1 MKTKTKVTLV
11 SFFLSLILL
20 AAPVLAGAYH
30 KAGAEETAANIKDL
44 FSYTDAAMPGYG
56 AKAAT
61 SANGLPAYLT
71 DGSMQVYKGSSLTQ
85 DYSYMNQGAYV
96 KLQKKH
102 DVNANSTIVTKN
114 FNIADNTADQ
124 LLLKFIPAQAD
135 NGYAV
140 QQAAYKAANPGTE
153 GEVDAPTLWKNEY
166 FTRLRDIT
174 VKIVDVYDENN
185 YKTAEY
191 KVRMNNDASFAIAG
205 LFVYGNNQAIGAQRG
220 TQSTALNT
228 AAGAL
233 VPDYAWAKYNEPQEL
248 YYDAAENKMYAKIIS
263 LESSLAGEGC
273 GKQLVRDFN
282 STYDGVTET
291 WGGFTTGEVRM
302 EISYTGGTLDGAMLI
317 TDLDGVNLATDDE
330 GFVSGDAVSANFY
343 RGVNKEIIENNDS
356 PLPETEICNLLK
368 DPVAAT
374 ADGFK
379 VNVFNAQGEDVTASA
394 VKGLGENNLY
404 SSDAV
409 MNVSAGEYKVL
420 YSKESGEKAIAFVT
434 VKEIG
439 SEKMPTAVFDYK
451 EGDGIGKAEISL
463 PFENGQSTLPAYMSA
478 FENQGILFDSG
489 NYMNNS
495 GSMLTKVSA
504 TVPSVNISDNT
515 KTDSLITLTPMST
528 DDGENKDDGIVVTG
542 VVVYEKADPSN
553 YFVVTIFHFD
563 KVTVHATAAATGQ
576 LTFGYRDNQSA
587 TAQSG
592 NQLLGYETLGAK
604 LYKISYDKEE
614 NAVYINDKILR
625 DFDWVVNAGGDM
637 ETTGEPKDRGTA
649 WSGFKTDEVS
659 LQLINFY
666 GSGKVLVTDVDGQNL
681 GFTAADGI
689 IANTSPIKNEIFN
702 RTLKG
707 ATGSEITPDPLTSFN
722 LFDGFTPI
730 NRETFI
736 KIVKP
741 DGSFDALGA
750 YSDNMTYVPKTAGT
764 YKAEYYDSADYSNLI
779 GQAYLIAYDGSL
791 EDAFS
796 VSDGAGVFADGT
808 TIINNLNFDYKGYA
822 QNQFLSGLNS
832 AKGMMLTGGHNATFT
847 LDRTLYLGD
856 NDYVSDTQYDTVVEL
871 CVAPEYLRFELSNI
885 VITLTD
891 PVTGKF
897 VSVTVKLEEPDL
909 DPETQMASALSGELC
924 YITVSAPNGKD
935 GSDITGQ
942 LRHDKTGYSPSKIT
956 LRSAQM
962 NGRKISSLKIIYDA
976 EENALYAMDVAN
988 SNLSLLRHFSP
999 TEEQREE
1006 FGYPDDYENWSG
1018 FTGGEAQLSVKFNI
1032 FDGGVDAG
1040 CEDYRYTS
1048 SGNPDTAHVLICQVD
1063 GQSLGLENGSYA
1075 FEKKTLAAPEDITGR
1090 TGEKIAIPAPRK
1102 YSLFADGGLSAD
1114 EEFEGTVKVTKG
1126 NDEIVAETAFAEV
1139 DGFVPQSSGDYT
1151 ITYAYEGNSVSSV
1164 VKVYKTLTVGDV
1176 GNTDNGVVKING
1188 AEVKNGDSFAIDK
1201 DLVVTFEPASDYAVT
1216 SFKLGDVEYVS
1227 EIVGNSFTVTA
1238 DIANDSET
1246 LSVVFSA
1253 VYTLTLMD
1261 GDSVIQVINIIQGQE
1276 YPTLDD
1282 NDFIKDGYTFG
1293 GWFADKEFTAPF
1305 DFDQPVTGNKTA
1317 YAKYTVIG
1325 YNVVYEADGGVLSG
1339 EYTKKYTVEDTE
1351 ITLPSVSKDGYE
1363 FGGWYLSEEFT
1374 GAAVTSGEY
1383 DFAAGGITLYAK
1395 WTAVEY
1401 DVVYEADGGV
1411 LSGEYTQKYTVEDTE
1426 ITLPSVSKDGYEF
1439 GGWYLSEEFTGAAVT
1454 SGEYDFAAGGITLYA
1469 KWTAVEYDVVYEA
1482 NGGTISGEY
1491 TQKYTVED
1499 TEITLPSVSKDGYEF
1514 GGWYASATFEGEEV
1528 TSGEYDFAAG
1538 GITLYAKFTLKT
1550 FTVTFEVNGGTAVD
1564 SITLEKGALV
1574 IAPVV
1579 TREGYEF
1586 GGWYTDEALTNAYE
1600 FGAAGIESDLTL
1612 YAKWTAVES
1621 EQPVAPPADDG
1632 GKKSGCGGENA
1643 ALIFTVLTALAFVF
1657 VIKRR

>member
-20 AAPVLAGAYH
+20 ASPVFVGAYH
-30 KAGAEETAANIKDL
+30 KAGAEGTAANIKDL
-44 FSYTDAAMPGYG
+44 FYYSDATLSGYG

-61 SANGLPAYLT
+61 TANGLPAYLT
-71 DGSMQVYKGSSLTQ
+71 DGSMQVYGGSALTQ
-85 DYSYMNQGAYV
+85 DYSYMNQGAYIKV
-96 KLQKKH
+96 NKKQ
-102 DVNANSTIVTKN
+102 DANPNSTIVTKN

-124 LLLKFIPAQAD
+124 LLLKFIPAQVE

-153 GEVDAPTLWKNEY
+153 GEVNAPTLWKNG
-166 FTRLRDIT
+166 FFPRLRDIT
-174 VKIVDVYDENN
+174 VKIIDAYDENN
-185 YKTAEY
+185 YITVEY
-191 KVRMNNDASFAIAG
+191 KVGMNNDASFELAR
-205 LFVYGNNQAIGAQRG
+205 LFVYGNNQTPGAQRG

-228 AAGAL
+228 AGAL
-233 VPDYAWAKYNEPQEL
+233 VPDHAWAKYNEPQEL
-248 YYDAAENKMYAKIIS
+248 YYDAAENKMYAKITS
-263 LESSLAGEGC
+263 LSCSLSGEGC

-282 STYDGVTET
+282 STYDGATET

-302 EISYTGGTLDGAMLI
+302 EISYSGGMYDGAMLI
-317 TDLDGVNLATDDE
+317 NDLDGINLATDDE
-330 GFVSGDAVSANFY
+330 GFVSCEAVSADFVK
-343 RGVNKEIIENNDS
+343 GVDKEIIENNDS
-356 PLPETEICNLLK
+356 PLPGTEICNLLK

-379 VNVFNAQGEDVTASA
+379 VNVFNAQGEDVTAA
-394 VKGLGENNLY
+394 TVKGLGENNLY

-409 MNVSAGEYKVL
+409 INAPAGVYKVV

-489 NYMNNS
+489 NYMNNG

-689 IANTSPIKNEIFN
+689 IANTSPVKNEIFN

-999 TEEQREE
+999 SEEQRAEYR
-1006 FGYPDDYENWSG
+1006 YPADYENWSG

-1048 SGNPDTAHVLICQVD
+1048 SGNPDTAHVLISQID

-1075 FEKKTLAAPEDITGR
+1075 FEKKTLAAPDDFTGR

-1114 EEFEGTVKVTKG
+1114 EEFKGTVKVTKG
-1126 NDEIVAETAFAEV
+1126 NDEIVAETAFAEA

-1261 GDSVIQVINIIQGQE
+1261 GDSVIQVINIIQGQD

-1305 DFDQPVTGNKTA
+1305 DFGQPVTGNKTA

-1325 YNVVYEADGGVLSG
+1325 
-1339 EYTKKYTVEDTE
+1339 
-1351 ITLPSVSKDGYE
+1351 
-1363 FGGWYLSEEFT
+1363 
-1374 GAAVTSGEY
+1374 
-1383 DFAAGGITLYAK
+1383 
-1395 WTAVEY
+1395 Y

-1454 SGEYDFAAGGITLYA
+1454 SGEYDFAAGGIKLYA

>member
-1 MKTKTKVTLV
+1 
-11 SFFLSLILL
+11 
-20 AAPVLAGAYH
+20 
-30 KAGAEETAANIKDL
+30 
-44 FSYTDAAMPGYG
+44 
-56 AKAAT
+56 
-61 SANGLPAYLT
+61 
-71 DGSMQVYKGSSLTQ
+71 
-85 DYSYMNQGAYV
+85 
-96 KLQKKH
+96 
-102 DVNANSTIVTKN
+102 
-114 FNIADNTADQ
+114 
-124 LLLKFIPAQAD
+124 
-135 NGYAV
+135 
-140 QQAAYKAANPGTE
+140 
-153 GEVDAPTLWKNEY
+153 
-166 FTRLRDIT
+166 
-174 VKIVDVYDENN
+174 
-185 YKTAEY
+185 
-191 KVRMNNDASFAIAG
+191 
-205 LFVYGNNQAIGAQRG
+205 
-220 TQSTALNT
+220 
-228 AAGAL
+228 
-233 VPDYAWAKYNEPQEL
+233 
-248 YYDAAENKMYAKIIS
+248 
-263 LESSLAGEGC
+263 
-273 GKQLVRDFN
+273 
-282 STYDGVTET
+282 
-291 WGGFTTGEVRM
+291 
-302 EISYTGGTLDGAMLI
+302 
-317 TDLDGVNLATDDE
+317 
-330 GFVSGDAVSANFY
+330 
-343 RGVNKEIIENNDS
+343 
-356 PLPETEICNLLK
+356 
-368 DPVAAT
+368 
-374 ADGFK
+374 
-379 VNVFNAQGEDVTASA
+379 
-394 VKGLGENNLY
+394 
-404 SSDAV
+404 
-409 MNVSAGEYKVL
+409 
-420 YSKESGEKAIAFVT
+420 
-434 VKEIG
+434 
-439 SEKMPTAVFDYK
+439 
-451 EGDGIGKAEISL
+451 
-463 PFENGQSTLPAYMSA
+463 
-478 FENQGILFDSG
+478 
-489 NYMNNS
+489 
-495 GSMLTKVSA
+495 
-504 TVPSVNISDNT
+504 
-515 KTDSLITLTPMST
+515 
-528 DDGENKDDGIVVTG
+528 
-542 VVVYEKADPSN
+542 
-553 YFVVTIFHFD
+553 
-563 KVTVHATAAATGQ
+563 
-576 LTFGYRDNQSA
+576 
-587 TAQSG
+587 
-592 NQLLGYETLGAK
+592 
-604 LYKISYDKEE
+604 
-614 NAVYINDKILR
+614 
-625 DFDWVVNAGGDM
+625 
-637 ETTGEPKDRGTA
+637 
-649 WSGFKTDEVS
+649 
-659 LQLINFY
+659 
-666 GSGKVLVTDVDGQNL
+666 
-681 GFTAADGI
+681 
-689 IANTSPIKNEIFN
+689 
-702 RTLKG
+702 
-707 ATGSEITPDPLTSFN
+707 
-722 LFDGFTPI
+722 
-730 NRETFI
+730 
-736 KIVKP
+736 
-741 DGSFDALGA
+741 
-750 YSDNMTYVPKTAGT
+750 
-764 YKAEYYDSADYSNLI
+764 
-779 GQAYLIAYDGSL
+779 
-791 EDAFS
+791 
-796 VSDGAGVFADGT
+796 
-808 TIINNLNFDYKGYA
+808 
-822 QNQFLSGLNS
+822 
-832 AKGMMLTGGHNATFT
+832 
-847 LDRTLYLGD
+847 
-856 NDYVSDTQYDTVVEL
+856 
-871 CVAPEYLRFELSNI
+871 
-885 VITLTD
+885 
-891 PVTGKF
+891 
-897 VSVTVKLEEPDL
+897 
-909 DPETQMASALSGELC
+909 MASALSGELC

-1006 FGYPDDYENWSG
+1006 FGYPKDYENWSG

-1075 FEKKTLAAPEDITGR
+1075 FEKKTLAAPDDFTGR

-1126 NDEIVAETAFAEV
+1126 NDEIVAETAFAEA

-1305 DFDQPVTGNKTA
+1305 DFGQPVTGNKTA

-1325 YNVVYEADGGVLSG
+1325 YDVVYEADGGVLSG

-1363 FGGWYLSEEFT
+1363 FGGWYLS
-1374 GAAVTSGEY
+1374 G
-1383 DFAAGGITLYAK
+1383 
-1395 WTAVEY
+1395 
-1401 DVVYEADGGV
+1401 
-1411 LSGEYTQKYTVEDTE
+1411 
-1426 ITLPSVSKDGYEF
+1426 
-1439 GGWYLSEEFTGAAVT
+1439 EFTGAAVT

-1491 TQKYTVED
+1491 TQEYTVED

>member
-1 MKTKTKVTLV
+1 MRTKTKVTLV
-11 SFFLSLILL
+11 SLFLSLILL

-44 FSYTDAAMPGYG
+44 FYYSDATLSGYG

-61 SANGLPAYLT
+61 TANGLPAYLT
-71 DGSMQVYKGSSLTQ
+71 DGSMQVYKGSALTQ
-85 DYSYMNQGAYV
+85 DYSYMNQGAYIKV
-96 KLQKKH
+96 NKKQ
-102 DVNANSTIVTKN
+102 DANPNSTIVTKN

-124 LLLKFIPAQAD
+124 LLLKFIPAQVE

-153 GEVDAPTLWKNEY
+153 GEVNAPTLWKNG
-166 FTRLRDIT
+166 FFPRLRDIT
-174 VKIVDVYDENN
+174 VKIIDAYDENN
-185 YKTAEY
+185 YITVEY
-191 KVRMNNDASFAIAG
+191 KVGMNNDASFELAR
-205 LFVYGNNQAIGAQRG
+205 LFVYGNNQTPGAQRG

-228 AAGAL
+228 AGAL
-233 VPDYAWAKYNEPQEL
+233 VPDHAWAKYNEPQEL
-248 YYDAAENKMYAKIIS
+248 YYDAAENKIYAKITS
-263 LESSLAGEGC
+263 LSCSLSGEGC

-282 STYDGVTET
+282 STYDGATET

-302 EISYTGGTLDGAMLI
+302 EISYSGGMYDGAMLI
-317 TDLDGVNLATDDE
+317 NDLDGINLATDDE
-330 GFVSGDAVSANFY
+330 GFVSGEAVSADFVK
-343 RGVNKEIIENNDS
+343 GVDKEIIENNDS
-356 PLPETEICNLLK
+356 PLPGTEICNLLK

-379 VNVFNAQGEDVTASA
+379 VNVFNAQGEDVTAA
-394 VKGLGENNLY
+394 TVKGLGENNLY

-409 MNVSAGEYKVL
+409 INAPAGVYKVV

-439 SEKMPTAVFDYK
+439 SEKMPTAVFDYN

-689 IANTSPIKNEIFN
+689 IANTSPVKNEIFN

-722 LFDGFTPI
+722 LFDGFTPT

-822 QNQFLSGLNS
+822 QNQFPSGLNS
-832 AKGMMLTGGHNATFT
+832 AKGMMLTGGT
-847 LDRTLYLGD
+847 
-856 NDYVSDTQYDTVVEL
+856 
-871 CVAPEYLRFELSNI
+871 
-885 VITLTD
+885 
-891 PVTGKF
+891 
-897 VSVTVKLEEPDL
+897 
-909 DPETQMASALSGELC
+909 
-924 YITVSAPNGKD
+924 
-935 GSDITGQ
+935 
-942 LRHDKTGYSPSKIT
+942 
-956 LRSAQM
+956 
-962 NGRKISSLKIIYDA
+962 
-976 EENALYAMDVAN
+976 
-988 SNLSLLRHFSP
+988 
-999 TEEQREE
+999 
-1006 FGYPDDYENWSG
+1006 
-1018 FTGGEAQLSVKFNI
+1018 
-1032 FDGGVDAG
+1032 
-1040 CEDYRYTS
+1040 
-1048 SGNPDTAHVLICQVD
+1048 
-1063 GQSLGLENGSYA
+1063 
-1075 FEKKTLAAPEDITGR
+1075 
-1090 TGEKIAIPAPRK
+1090 
-1102 YSLFADGGLSAD
+1102 
-1114 EEFEGTVKVTKG
+1114 
-1126 NDEIVAETAFAEV
+1126 
-1139 DGFVPQSSGDYT
+1139 
-1151 ITYAYEGNSVSSV
+1151 
-1164 VKVYKTLTVGDV
+1164 
-1176 GNTDNGVVKING
+1176 
-1188 AEVKNGDSFAIDK
+1188 
-1201 DLVVTFEPASDYAVT
+1201 
-1216 SFKLGDVEYVS
+1216 
-1227 EIVGNSFTVTA
+1227 
-1238 DIANDSET
+1238 
-1246 LSVVFSA
+1246 
-1253 VYTLTLMD
+1253 
-1261 GDSVIQVINIIQGQE
+1261 
-1276 YPTLDD
+1276 
-1282 NDFIKDGYTFG
+1282 
-1293 GWFADKEFTAPF
+1293 
-1305 DFDQPVTGNKTA
+1305 
-1317 YAKYTVIG
+1317 
-1325 YNVVYEADGGVLSG
+1325 
-1339 EYTKKYTVEDTE
+1339 
-1351 ITLPSVSKDGYE
+1351 
-1363 FGGWYLSEEFT
+1363 
-1374 GAAVTSGEY
+1374 
-1383 DFAAGGITLYAK
+1383 
-1395 WTAVEY
+1395 
-1401 DVVYEADGGV
+1401 
-1411 LSGEYTQKYTVEDTE
+1411 
-1426 ITLPSVSKDGYEF
+1426 
-1439 GGWYLSEEFTGAAVT
+1439 
-1454 SGEYDFAAGGITLYA
+1454 
-1469 KWTAVEYDVVYEA
+1469 
-1482 NGGTISGEY
+1482 
-1491 TQKYTVED
+1491 
-1499 TEITLPSVSKDGYEF
+1499 
-1514 GGWYASATFEGEEV
+1514 
-1528 TSGEYDFAAG
+1528 
-1538 GITLYAKFTLKT
+1538 
-1550 FTVTFEVNGGTAVD
+1550 
-1564 SITLEKGALV
+1564 
-1574 IAPVV
+1574 
-1579 TREGYEF
+1579 
-1586 GGWYTDEALTNAYE
+1586 
-1600 FGAAGIESDLTL
+1600 
-1612 YAKWTAVES
+1612 
-1621 EQPVAPPADDG
+1621 
-1632 GKKSGCGGENA
+1632 
-1643 ALIFTVLTALAFVF
+1643 
-1657 VIKRR
+1657 